1 MLAPRADDLTKNP
14 ADGGVS
20 GIPRKGDGGADGD
33 RTHDL
38 RDANATLSQLS
49 YRPTRLRIIRSRRAR
64 GQNLPFPER
73 AGARAPVR
81 VRRGASLKAARAIPR
96 RGPAPRRA
104 AVRASRSE
112 EHTSELQSLMRIS
125 YAVFCLKKK

>member
-1 MLAPRADDLTKNP
+1 MPTASRCAERAGRESKRFSSRPRMLAPRADDLTKNP

-64 GQNLPFPER
+64 GQDRKSTRLN
-73 AGARAPVR
+73 
-81 VRRGASLKAARAIPR
+81 S
-96 RGPAPRRA
+96 
-104 AVRASRSE
+104 S
-112 EHTSELQSLMRIS
+112 H
-125 YAVFCLKKK
+125 